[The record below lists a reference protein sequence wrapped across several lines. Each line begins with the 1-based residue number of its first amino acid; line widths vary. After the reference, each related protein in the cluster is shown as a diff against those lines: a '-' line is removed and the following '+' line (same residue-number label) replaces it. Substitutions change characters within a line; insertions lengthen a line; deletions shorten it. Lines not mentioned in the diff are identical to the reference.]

1 MTLAIDD
8 SRRSIALWGGFAMMC
23 VGMFMALLDTQ
34 VVVTSLPTIQRAL
47 GIPQDQMS
55 WIQTAY
61 LISEIIS
68 IPLTGLLTRVF
79 GIRWL
84 FIVSVSFFTLAS
96 IGCANSAGFSSL
108 ILWRICQGFA
118 GGTLIP
124 AVFSAVFLL
133 FPLHRQ
139 TLATMIASVLAVLAP
154 TTGPLVG
161 GWVTQTYSWP
171 WLFLIN
177 VIPGV
182 LVAIAGIYLLPR
194 ASLRLDQLKDLDLI
208 SLLFGAGALAALE
221 IAIKEAPGRGWI
233 SPWVIG
239 LFAFC
244 IVAASIFIRRTL
256 RAANPL
262 VEIRTFGNRNFSVGC
277 ALSFVVGMGLY
288 GSIYLMPVFL
298 AYVRGHNA
306 LQIGEIMLVTGVAQI
321 ACAPIVAMLV
331 RRFDV
336 RLLSAFG
343 FLVLTLG
350 AALSANQTQS
360 TDFAGM
366 FAGQLVR
373 GCAFMF
379 CVLPPTELAL
389 GNLTPAEIPDA
400 SGLFN
405 LMRNLG
411 GAVGIAIID
420 SIIFTRS
427 PEHAQKLFDGLVSGD
442 TGTLSALGVTH
453 SAVMQAATDPGK
465 RAAMAELLKKVAFA
479 DSINDAWFALAI
491 LTLAVTAALI
501 LARPS
506 SGTHARTISRSFA
519 STD

>member
-1 MTLAIDD
+1 MTLAIVDG
-8 SRRSIALWGGFAMMC
+8 RRSIALWGGFAMMC

-47 GIPQDQMS
+47 GIPKDQMS

-68 IPLTGLLTRVF
+68 IPLTGLLTRVL

-84 FIVSVSFFTLAS
+84 FIASISFFTLAS
-96 IGCANSAGFSSL
+96 IGCANSTGFSSL
-108 ILWRICQGFA
+108 IFWRIFQGFS

-133 FPLHRQ
+133 FPIDRQ

-154 TTGPLVG
+154 TIGPLVG

-177 VIPGV
+177 VTPGV
-182 LVAIAGIYLLPR
+182 LVAIAGVYLLPR
-194 ASLRLDQLKDLDLI
+194 ASLRLDQLKNLDVI
-208 SLLFGAGALAALE
+208 SLLCGAGALAALE
-221 IAIKEAPGRGWI
+221 IAIKEAPNRGWI

-244 IVAASIFIRRTL
+244 IVAASIFIWRTL

-277 ALSFVVGMGLY
+277 ALSFVVGIALY

-389 GNLTPAEIPDA
+389 GNLSPAAIPDA

-411 GAVGIAIID
+411 GAVGIAIIEFD
-420 SIIFTRS
+420 HIHPFARTCAEAFRRPCVRRS
-427 PEHAQKLFDGLVSGD
+427 RHALEPRGD
-442 TGTLSALGVTH
+442 ED
-453 SAVMQAATDPGK
+453 AVMQAAADPGK
-465 RAAMAELLKKVAFA
+465 RAAMSELLKKVAFA

-491 LTLAVTAALI
+491 LTLAVTAALVF
-501 LARPS
+501 ARPMK
-506 SGTHARTISRSFA
+506 GLMRER
-519 STD
+519 

>member
-1 MTLAIDD
+1 
-8 SRRSIALWGGFAMMC
+8 
-23 VGMFMALLDTQ
+23 
-34 VVVTSLPTIQRAL
+34 
-47 GIPQDQMS
+47 
-55 WIQTAY
+55 
-61 LISEIIS
+61 
-68 IPLTGLLTRVF
+68 
-79 GIRWL
+79 
-84 FIVSVSFFTLAS
+84 
-96 IGCANSAGFSSL
+96 
-108 ILWRICQGFA
+108 
-118 GGTLIP
+118 
-124 AVFSAVFLL
+124 
-133 FPLHRQ
+133 
-139 TLATMIASVLAVLAP
+139 
-154 TTGPLVG
+154 
-161 GWVTQTYSWP
+161 
-171 WLFLIN
+171 
-177 VIPGV
+177 
-182 LVAIAGIYLLPR
+182 
-194 ASLRLDQLKDLDLI
+194 
-208 SLLFGAGALAALE
+208 
-221 IAIKEAPGRGWI
+221 
-233 SPWVIG
+233 
-239 LFAFC
+239 
-244 IVAASIFIRRTL
+244 

-262 VEIRTFGNRNFSVGC
+262 IEIRTFGNRNFSVGC

-336 RLLSAFG
+336 RFLSAFG

>member
-1 MTLAIDD
+1 MTLVIVD

-47 GIPQDQMS
+47 GIPKDQMS

-68 IPLTGLLTRVF
+68 IPLTGLLTRVL

-84 FIVSVSFFTLAS
+84 FIASISFFTLAS
-96 IGCANSAGFSSL
+96 IGCANSTGFSSL
-108 ILWRICQGFA
+108 IFWRICQGFS

-133 FPLHRQ
+133 FPVDRQ

-154 TTGPLVG
+154 TIGPLVG
-161 GWVTQTYSWP
+161 GWVTHTYSWP

-177 VIPGV
+177 VTPGV
-182 LVAIAGIYLLPR
+182 LVAGAGVYLLPR
-194 ASLRLDQLKDLDLI
+194 ASLRLDQLKNLDVI
-208 SLLFGAGALAALE
+208 SLLCGAGALAALE
-221 IAIKEAPGRGWI
+221 IAIKEAPNRGWI

-239 LFAFC
+239 LFVSCA
-244 IVAASIFIRRTL
+244 VAASIFIWRTL

-262 VEIRTFGNRNFSVGC
+262 VEIRTFANHNFSVGC
-277 ALSFVVGMGLY
+277 ALSFAVGIALY

-321 ACAPIVAMLV
+321 ACAPIVAALV

-350 AALSANQTQS
+350 AALSANQTQN

-389 GNLTPAEIPDA
+389 GNLSSAAIPDA

-411 GAVGIAIID
+411 GAVGLAIID

-442 TGTLSALGVTH
+442 PSTLSSLGVTQD
-453 SAVMQAATDPGK
+453 AVVQAAADPGK
-465 RAAMAELLKKVAFA
+465 RAAMSELLKQVAFA

-491 LTLAVTAALI
+491 LTLAITAALVF
-501 LARPS
+501 ARPMK
-506 SGTHARTISRSFA
+506 GLIRER
-519 STD
+519 

>member
-8 SRRSIALWGGFAMMC
+8 GRRSVATWGGFAMMC

-47 GIPQDQMS
+47 GIPQNQMS

-68 IPLTGLLTRVF
+68 IPLTGPLTRIL
-79 GIRWL
+79 GIRRL
-84 FIVSVSFFTLAS
+84 FVASVSFFTLAS
-96 IGCANSAGFSSL
+96 IGCANSTSFSSL
-108 ILWRICQGFA
+108 ILWRICQGFS

-124 AVFSAVFLL
+124 AVFAAVFLL
-133 FPLHRQ
+133 FPVNRQ

-154 TTGPLVG
+154 TVGPLVG
-161 GWVTQTYSWP
+161 GWVTQTYNWP

-182 LVAIAGIYLLPR
+182 LVAIAGVYFLPR
-194 ASLRLDQLKDLDLI
+194 ESLRLEQLRSLDVI

-221 IAIKEAPGRGWI
+221 IAIKEAPDRGWS

-239 LFAFC
+239 LFVFC
-244 IVAASIFIRRTL
+244 AIAASIFIWRTL
-256 RAANPL
+256 RTASPL
-262 VEIRTFGNRNFSVGC
+262 VEIRTFADRNFSVGC
-277 ALSFVVGMGLY
+277 ALSLVVGMGLY

-306 LQIGEIMLVTGVAQI
+306 LQIGEIMLVTGIAQI
-321 ACAPIVAMLV
+321 ACAPIVATLV
-331 RRFDV
+331 RRFDI
-336 RLLSAFG
+336 RILSAVG
-343 FLVLTLG
+343 FLALALG
-350 AALSANQTQS
+350 AALSTVQTQN

-389 GNLTPAEIPDA
+389 GNLSPAVIPDA

-427 PEHAQKLFDGLVSGD
+427 PVYAQKLFNGVLSGD
-442 TGTLSALGVTH
+442 RGTLTTIGMTH
-453 SAVMQAATDPGK
+453 DAVMQAAADPIK
-465 RAAMAELLKKVAFA
+465 RAAMAALLKKVAFTDA
-479 DSINDAWFALAI
+479 INDAWFALLI
-491 LTLAVTAALI
+491 VTLTIPVLLI
-501 LARPS
+501 LARPMN
-506 SGTHARTISRSFA
+506 AIMRER
-519 STD
+519 

>member
-1 MTLAIDD
+1 
-8 SRRSIALWGGFAMMC
+8 
-23 VGMFMALLDTQ
+23 
-34 VVVTSLPTIQRAL
+34 
-47 GIPQDQMS
+47 MS

-68 IPLTGLLTRVF
+68 IPLTGLFTRVL

-84 FIVSVSFFTLAS
+84 FVVSVSLFTLAS
-96 IGCANSAGFSSL
+96 IGCANSTGFSSL
-108 ILWRICQGFA
+108 IIWRIFQGFA

-124 AVFSAVFLL
+124 AVFAAVFLL
-133 FPLHRQ
+133 FPHHRQ

-154 TTGPLVG
+154 TIGPLVG

-182 LVAIAGIYLLPR
+182 LVASVGVYLLPR
-194 ASLRLDQLKDLDLI
+194 AAPRLDWLKSLDVI
-208 SLLFGAGALAALE
+208 SLLFGASALATLE
-221 IAIKEAPGRGWI
+221 IGIKEAPDHGWF
-233 SPWVIG
+233 SPLVIG
-239 LFAFC
+239 LFIFC
-244 IVAASIFIRRTL
+244 AAAASIFIWRTL

-262 VEIRTFGNRNFSVGC
+262 IEIRIFGNRNFSVGC

-298 AYVRGHNA
+298 AYVRGRNA

-321 ACAPIVAMLV
+321 ACAPIVATLV
-331 RRFDV
+331 RRFDA
-336 RLLSAFG
+336 RILSAFG

-350 AALSANQTQS
+350 SALSANQTLN
-360 TDFAGM
+360 TDSAAM
-366 FAGQLVR
+366 FAGQIVR

-389 GNLTPAEIPDA
+389 GNLSPAAIPDA

-411 GAVGIAIID
+411 GAVGNRHHRLDHIRPLAGACAD
-420 SIIFTRS
+420 AVRRPCVRRS
-427 PEHAQKLFDGLVSGD
+427 RHAL
-442 TGTLSALGVTH
+442 
-453 SAVMQAATDPGK
+453 
-465 RAAMAELLKKVAFA
+465 
-479 DSINDAWFALAI
+479 DAWIDTERRDAGRRRSRQ
-491 LTLAVTAALI
+491 
-501 LARPS
+501 ARGNGGASEKGCLRRFNQRTPGLPS
-506 SGTHARTISRSFA
+506 RF
-519 STD
+519 

>member
-8 SRRSIALWGGFAMMC
+8 GRRSVATWGGFAMMC
-23 VGMFMALLDTQ
+23 IGMFMALLDTQ

-47 GIPQDQMS
+47 GIPQNQMS

-68 IPLTGLLTRVF
+68 IPLTGLLTRVL
-79 GIRWL
+79 GIRRL

-96 IGCANSAGFSSL
+96 IGCANSSGFSSL
-108 ILWRICQGFA
+108 ILWRICQGFS

-124 AVFSAVFLL
+124 AVFAAVFLL
-133 FPLHRQ
+133 FPVNRQ

-154 TTGPLVG
+154 TVGPLVG
-161 GWVTQTYSWP
+161 GWVTQTYNWP

-194 ASLRLDQLKDLDLI
+194 ESLRLEQLRNLDVI

-221 IAIKEAPGRGWI
+221 IAIKEAPDRGWS

-239 LFAFC
+239 LFVFC
-244 IVAASIFIRRTL
+244 AIAASIFIWRTL
-256 RAANPL
+256 RTASPL
-262 VEIRTFGNRNFSVGC
+262 VEIRTFADRNFTVGC
-277 ALSFVVGMGLY
+277 ALSLVVGMGLY

-306 LQIGEIMLVTGVAQI
+306 LQIGEIMLVTGIAQI
-321 ACAPIVAMLV
+321 ACAPIVATLV
-331 RRFDV
+331 RRFDI
-336 RLLSAFG
+336 RILSAVG
-343 FLVLTLG
+343 FLALALG
-350 AALSANQTQS
+350 AALSSGQTQN

-389 GNLTPAEIPDA
+389 GNLSPAVIPDA

-411 GAVGIAIID
+411 GALGIAIID

-427 PEHAQKLFDGLVSGD
+427 PDYAQKLFNGLLSGD
-442 TGTLSALGVTH
+442 SGTLSTLGMTRD
-453 SAVMQAATDPGK
+453 AVMQAAADPAK
-465 RAAMAELLKKVAFA
+465 RAVMVALLKKVAFA
-479 DSINDAWFALAI
+479 DAINDAWFALAI
-491 LTLAVTAALI
+491 VTLSIPVLLI
-501 LARPS
+501 LARPVN
-506 SGTHARTISRSFA
+506 AIMRER
-519 STD
+519 